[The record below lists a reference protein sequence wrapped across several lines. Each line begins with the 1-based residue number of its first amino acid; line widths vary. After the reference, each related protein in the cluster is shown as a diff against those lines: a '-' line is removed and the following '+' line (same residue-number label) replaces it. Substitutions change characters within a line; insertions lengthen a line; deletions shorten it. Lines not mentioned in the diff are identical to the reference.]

1 MACSDSDDRIE
12 QKELPNLA
20 QAYLKTYL
28 PKSQILQV
36 ENVKS
41 TKDGQEKYKVTL
53 SKQITVLFNESGN
66 WLQVEGES
74 TLPQSILNSLDEE
87 ELIALK
93 ANNPALGFIKI
104 SNTSLYRF
112 RREVTLLDHTQLV
125 LYYKLGTI
133 YIATSLK
140 ENKAPSFLYDFIEA
154 YYTHVAIEYIL
165 QVEEEGEKVF
175 KVYIT
180 AETKSKEHS
189 AIDNQVELVFNQDGE

>member
-104 SNTSLYRF
+104 SNT
-112 RREVTLLDHTQLV
+112 
-125 LYYKLGTI
+125 
-133 YIATSLK
+133 
-140 ENKAPSFLYDFIEA
+140 
-154 YYTHVAIEYIL
+154 
-165 QVEEEGEKVF
+165 
-175 KVYIT
+175 
-180 AETKSKEHS
+180 
-189 AIDNQVELVFNQDGE
+189 